1 MNYIL
6 GQNATGYCYVTGF
19 GKKSPMFPHSR
30 LCHSDGIE
38 EPIPGLLVGGP
49 TPGHQDSAEVT
60 YASSYPDESYED
72 VMPSYAS
79 NEIAINWNAS
89 LVAAINWLKYVEEK

>member
-1 MNYIL
+1 M
-6 GQNATGYCYVTGF
+6 
-19 GKKSPMFPHSR
+19 
-30 LCHSDGIE
+30 

-49 TPGHQDSAEVT
+49 NPGHNDKAEVT
-60 YASSYPDESYED
+60 YRSSYPDESYED

-89 LVAAINWLKYVEEK
+89 LVAAVTWLAEIAE